1 MNKPKLSSIRIPLL
15 GELILSGGRPVI
27 AVFLALFVSAIIIY
41 FLGVN
46 PIAAYTSLLKGAVGS
61 IPGMANTCVRA
72 SPLLLGGIAVA
83 IGFKGGLL
91 NVGVDGQLYAGAAA
105 STVVGLISMPVPPWL
120 HLIITILAGF
130 LGGALWALIPAYLRA
145 YRGVSEVVVTLMLNY
160 VAIYFVSWLVH
171 EPALLFEE
179 GASFPQSPLILPSAQ
194 LPILIGRTS
203 LHSGIILGVVMAFLM
218 YLLIRFTPFGF
229 RTRMV
234 GENPEA
240 SRYAGINVKAQTMMV
255 LMVSGGFGGLAG
267 AIEILGLKH
276 RLFDMFSG
284 GVGYEA
290 IAVALLANANL
301 IGVIIAAFFFGVLKA
316 GASKMQIVVGIEASM
331 SLIIQALAVIFVIA
345 LGLGGSR
352 MKKRRRRSQKNITIT
367 ETIEDGD

>member
-1 MNKPKLSSIRIPLL
+1 
-15 GELILSGGRPVI
+15 
-27 AVFLALFVSAIIIY
+27 
-41 FLGVN
+41 
-46 PIAAYTSLLKGAVGS
+46 
-61 IPGMANTCVRA
+61 
-72 SPLLLGGIAVA
+72 
-83 IGFKGGLL
+83 
-91 NVGVDGQLYAGAAA
+91 
-105 STVVGLISMPVPPWL
+105 
-120 HLIITILAGF
+120 
-130 LGGALWALIPAYLRA
+130 
-145 YRGVSEVVVTLMLNY
+145 
-160 VAIYFVSWLVH
+160 
-171 EPALLFEE
+171 
-179 GASFPQSPLILPSAQ
+179 
-194 LPILIGRTS
+194 
-203 LHSGIILGVVMAFLM
+203 MAFLM